1 MTHRVTAPTLADAV
15 AAGRIKQPWRA
26 SKADLAAAVDTT
38 IPDVI
43 ANGLDVLFVGI
54 NPGRYSGA
62 VGHHFA
68 GPGNGFW
75 PAMHKSRFTPR
86 LFTAFEG
93 PLLLDL
99 GSGLTNLVA
108 RCTATADELTKDEL
122 VEGGRTLE
130 KKVRRYTPRFVAF
143 VGLTS
148 YRAAFARPKAQVGH
162 QPELLGPSQIWLLP
176 NPSGLNTHHPPAVMA
191 RLFSTLRRAVA
202 A

>member
-1 MTHRVTAPTLADAV
+1 MTQRVTLPSV
-15 AAGRIKQPWRA
+15 EAAIAGGRIKQPWRA
-26 SKADLAAAVDTT
+26 SKTELAAAVGTT

-43 ANGLDVLFVGI
+43 AKDLDVLFVGI

-75 PAMHKSRFTPR
+75 PAMYKAGFTPR
-86 LFTAFEG
+86 LFSAFEG

-99 GSGLTNLVA
+99 GYGLTNLVA
-108 RCTATADELTKDEL
+108 RCTATAEELTKDEL
-122 VEGGRTLE
+122 IEGGHILE
-130 KKVRRYTPRFVAF
+130 RKARRYGPRFVAF

-148 YRAAFARPKAQVGH
+148 YRAAYARPKAQVGL
-162 QPELLGPSQIWLLP
+162 QPELLGPSRIWLLP

-191 RLFSTLRRAVA
+191 TLFAALHRAVSA
-202 A
+202 

>member
-1 MTHRVTAPTLADAV
+1 MTRRVTLPSLDEAV
-15 AAGRIKQPWRA
+15 TANRIKQPWRA
-26 SKADLAAAVDTT
+26 SKADLAAAVGCT

-43 ANGLDVLFVGI
+43 AKDLDVLFVGI

-75 PAMHKSRFTPR
+75 PAMFKSGFTPR
-86 LFTAFEG
+86 LFSAFEG

-99 GSGLTNLVA
+99 RLGLTNLVA

-130 KKVRRYTPRFVAF
+130 KKARRYAPRFVAF

-148 YRAAFARPKAQVGH
+148 YRAAFARPKAQVGL
-162 QPELLGPSQIWLLP
+162 QPELIGPSKIWLLP

-191 RLFSTLRRAVA
+191 KLFSELRRAMD
-202 A
+202 

>member
-1 MTHRVTAPTLADAV
+1 MTHRVILPSLDSAV
-15 AAGRIKQPWRA
+15 AAGRIRQPWRA
-26 SKADLAAAVDTT
+26 SKENLAAAVGTT
-38 IPDVI
+38 IPDVL
-43 ANGLDVLFVGI
+43 AKDLDVLFVGI

-75 PAMHKSRFTPR
+75 PAMYRSGFTPR

-99 GSGLTNLVA
+99 KLGLTNLVA
-108 RCTATADELTKDEL
+108 RCTATADELRKDEL
-122 VEGGRTLE
+122 IEGGRVLE
-130 KKVRRYTPRFVAF
+130 KKVRRCTPRFVAF

-148 YRAAFARPKAQVGH
+148 YRAAFTRPKAQVGL

-176 NPSGLNTHHPPAVMA
+176 NPSGLNTHHPPVVMA
-191 RLFSTLRRAVA
+191 KLFRALRRAL
-202 A
+202 